1 MIRDRTT
8 PTAFRGF
15 PWWLPLITALI
26 GALVALAVASSA
38 TASWVA
44 DARLWVR
51 SDVSQSAG
59 LSDALRDPQVLQ
71 TTLDL
76 NGSDW
81 TPDQLA
87 AATRVVANEG
97 LVTVT
102 VTARSESEA
111 EELATSLASAAIE
124 QHRNRTRGAVFVEP
138 LGLTWP
144 GAQRSSPHTA
154 RNASLA
160 AVAGL
165 VAGIAVAAALSGR
178 APAVAPTTLALLGRR
193 GWRPLAL
200 IPERQRESRSAPPS
214 AAQLADAIAA
224 RLHDA
229 PVTAFASLHSRADA
243 GIPALQAARA
253 LAGRGVT
260 TLWLDARVER
270 PVLIALPRLDGFAPT
285 PVQLADPGAAAVPP
299 WLHGLLPP
307 SWAEQLGSLIG
318 ANRLRF
324 EAIVVVAGQLGDDER
339 ARDAVAACDRVV
351 LAARDDFRRLRSGDR
366 RRGGCAAEHWHADR
380 RSGRHPYERTPRQ
393 RLQRCRRGGPGRG
406 LRRPCIS
413 SYQSSCPTNS
423 VTCRTGCWP
432 SWPSRSTRSLVARTP
447 NRRRVSCMVSCVA
460 RSLG

>member
-15 PWWLPLITALI
+15 PWWLPLITALV
-26 GALVALAVASSA
+26 GALVALAIAGSA
-38 TASWVA
+38 TASWVV
-44 DARLWVR
+44 DVRLWVR
-51 SDVSQSAG
+51 SDVSQSAA

-71 TTLDL
+71 TTLEL

-87 AATRVVANEG
+87 AATKVVANDG

-124 QHRNRTRGAVFVEP
+124 QHRNRARGAAFVEP

-144 GAQRSSPHTA
+144 GAQRTSPHTA
-154 RNASLA
+154 RNVSLA

-165 VAGIAVAAALSGR
+165 VAGIALAAALSVR
-178 APAVAPTTLALLGRR
+178 APAVAPSALTLLGRR

-200 IPERQRESRSAPPS
+200 IPERQRESRAAPPS

-224 RLHDA
+224 RLQDA
-229 PVTAFASLHSRADA
+229 PVTAFASLHSRAEA

-270 PVLIALPRLDGFAPT
+270 PVLIALPGLDGFAPT
-285 PVQLADPGAAAVPP
+285 PVQLADPGAGSVPP

-307 SWAEQLGSLIG
+307 SWAEQLGSLIA

-324 EAIVVVAGQLGDDER
+324 EAIVVVASQLGDDER

-351 LAARDDFRRLRSGDR
+351 LAARDDFDGSEAVTDSAAAALRSTGTPIVGVAVTHTSER
-366 RRGGCAAEHWHADR
+366 RASAFSAAAEAVQAED
-380 RSGRHPYERTPRQ
+380 
-393 RLQRCRRGGPGRG
+393 
-406 LRRPCIS
+406 
-413 SYQSSCPTNS
+413 
-423 VTCRTGCWP
+423 
-432 SWPSRSTRSLVARTP
+432 
-447 NRRRVSCMVSCVA
+447 
-460 RSLG
+460 

>member
-1 MIRDRTT
+1 MIRDRPT

-26 GALVALAVASSA
+26 GALVALAIASSA

-44 DARLWVR
+44 DARLWIR

-76 NGSDW
+76 NGLDW

-102 VTARSESEA
+102 VTARSENEA

-178 APAVAPTTLALLGRR
+178 APAVAPNALALLGRR

-214 AAQLADAIAA
+214 AAQLADAIEA

-229 PVTAFASLHSRADA
+229 PITAFASLHSQADA

-324 EAIVVVAGQLGDDER
+324 EAIVVVAGQLGEDER

-351 LAARDDFRRLRSGDR
+351 LAARDDFDGSEAVTGVAAAVLRSTGTPIAGVAVTHTSER
-366 RRGGCAAEHWHADR
+366 RASAFNDAAEAAQAED
-380 RSGRHPYERTPRQ
+380 
-393 RLQRCRRGGPGRG
+393 
-406 LRRPCIS
+406 
-413 SYQSSCPTNS
+413 
-423 VTCRTGCWP
+423 
-432 SWPSRSTRSLVARTP
+432 
-447 NRRRVSCMVSCVA
+447 
-460 RSLG
+460 